1 MTKREPYYPRVFRKA
16 LPEITLDDVE
26 ALMREVDGGFS
37 AWAMPT
43 RTREA
48 ILACALYELR
58 ETLVEEGAEYAED
71 GGF

>member
-1 MTKREPYYPRVFRKA
+1 MTEREPYYPKAFRKA

-26 ALMREVDGGFS
+26 SLMREVDGASS

-48 ILACALYELR
+48 ILVCALYELR
-58 ETLVEEGAEYAED
+58 EALIEEGAEYAED